1 MEQNDTNPQ
10 SNPQHPQLENFKG
23 NIYTFTKEDSI
34 KGGSQSSARK
44 SRANSIKSLKTGKY
58 SKRVPHCNTCIF
70 RSKCS
75 AYDPNE
81 PKAACKVI
89 NIPNYFH
96 LMSALTF
103 DSEEDFDNFIN
114 KQMQRMYLKNLTSD
128 DTKKLYDFLTILLKV
143 KEAKYR
149 TPKEQTINIQVNNFQ
164 AEFQQFKDAT
174 LRVLKRHPTVLIEW
188 REELGTARRTN

>member
-1 MEQNDTNPQ
+1 MDQNDSNPQ

-23 NIYTFTKEDSI
+23 KIHSFSKEDSI
-34 KGGSQSSARK
+34 KGGSQSSPRK
-44 SRANSIKSLKTGKY
+44 IRANGTKFFKTGNY

-70 RSKCS
+70 RDKCS
-75 AYDPNE
+75 AYDPKE

-103 DSEEDFDNFIN
+103 NSEEEFDNFIS
-114 KQMQRMYLKNLTSD
+114 KHVQRMYLKNLTSD
-128 DTKKLYDFLTILLKV
+128 DWKKLLDFLTILLKV
-143 KEAKYR
+143 KETKYR

-164 AEFQQFKDAT
+164 VEFQQFKDAT
-174 LRVLKRHPTVLIEW
+174 LKVLKKHPDVLLEW